1 MGITANWNDAAIR
14 DLVELRKKYLEEYP
28 EMIEVISTA
37 MGEAVYVIEKNYEI
51 REDVTFDP
59 DENNDEEY
67 VENMEVVNISVDF
80 YKAIGMDWE
89 KVNT

>member
-51 REDVTFDP
+51 RDDVTFDP